1 MRQQPLT
8 SIDWHNVED
17 SSNVEKTFF
26 DERTQTICVRFNNG
40 GLYTYVGASEEIYMG
55 LVHASSVG
63 KYLNNVVKSFPYTRW
78 EDEEALLQHLNVA

>member
-1 MRQQPLT
+1 MRQQPVQ
-8 SIDWHNVED
+8 SIDWKNVDD
-17 SSNVEKTFF
+17 SSNVGATYF
-26 DERTQTICVRFNNG
+26 DEHTQTICVRFLNG

-78 EDEEALLQHLNVA
+78 EDEQSLIAHLNT